1 MVEKR
6 KATTRAKG
14 EAPAKRRASALITE
28 EAKEPP
34 ATEPISVESVSN
46 TLPTKIS
53 EGKHLPTLDE
63 PQPLELSSKEYQ
75 SIAQSGVLAESLK
88 RSRNKWLSEGIFE
101 RYWTKPSKSK
111 NIAAPENNPDVKSM
125 QMVGQCRL
133 TIEPHLFDARLFIVK
148 DPNSAKQPYKQS
160 FPPHRP
166 VMQYGPPNGVVVTP
180 PLSYYGHQNT
190 VASRQSMYQQHS
202 SQHSHSSQQRA
213 SPATDHQSRTLPPP
227 HTSPNLQSPHTPQPP
242 QNQLPSHPSSQANV
256 DHHTM
261 GAPTANGTS
270 SSPDQAGQNSTKA
283 PPNLNGT
290 TKQSTLEDESVANSS
305 EPKPDPVIHMLAK
318 KASSDPQLTSLMKT
332 VASGQA
338 NEEQLKVFQQHID
351 ELSALLAKQK
361 AEDNKTTTSTAAS
374 PSIGAGAG
382 QGVVPPEDGTRESSI
397 PNGTPKP
404 NATNSPYHP
413 SAPIP
418 LQPHHPTSSP
428 AQPQAYYQSNPPLSK
443 AKLIASPRGAEAR
456 DIAIEFERNSDRFLF
471 PRHSILEYVP
481 DCNVVIAS
489 FLIVR
494 RGSSASTG
502 HPNGKGKSHASQKGK
517 VETQSEDHSNDV
529 PSHPKRADSKTS
541 VKTEPKADEDLEVDP
556 PIYDP
561 ALDYY
566 QPVTVRFSADDS
578 KVLSVLRQAV
588 APPDEV
594 RRYMN
599 DIMDKMTRAEYVYL
613 AMRLPKH
620 DDGDVEEVN
629 GVRDNGTP
637 AAGDNVG
644 KGKKVVRI
652 E

>member
-34 ATEPISVESVSN
+34 ATEPIHVESGSN
-46 TLPTKIS
+46 ALPTKIS

-88 RSRNKWLSEGIFE
+88 RSRNKWLGEGIFE

-125 QMVGQCRL
+125 QVVGQCRL

-148 DPNSAKQPYKQS
+148 DTNSATQPYRQS

-180 PLSYYGHQNT
+180 PLSYYGSHNT
-190 VASRQSMYQQHS
+190 AASRQSTYPQQS
-202 SQHSHSSQQRA
+202 SQHSHPSQQRA
-213 SPATDHQSRTLPPP
+213 SPATDYQSRTFPPP
-227 HTSPNLQSPHTPQPP
+227 HTSPNLQSPHTQQLSQSQPP
-242 QNQLPSHPSSQANV
+242 SHASGQMNV
-256 DHHTM
+256 DHQTI
-261 GAPTANGTS
+261 GAPKANGTS
-270 SSPDQAGQNSTKA
+270 PSLDQAGQNSTKA
-283 PPNLNGT
+283 PPSLNGT
-290 TKQSTLEDESVANSS
+290 TKPSSLVDESPVNSS

-318 KASSDPQLTSLMKT
+318 KASSDPQLTNLMKT

-338 NEEQLKVFQQHID
+338 NEEQLKIFQQHID
-351 ELSALLAKQK
+351 ELSALLARQK
-361 AEDNKTTTSTAAS
+361 AEDSKTTSSTAVS
-374 PSIGAGAG
+374 PSTGLGPG
-382 QGVVPPEDGTRESSI
+382 QGAVPPKDGTRESSI

-404 NATNSPYHP
+404 NATHSPYHP
-413 SAPIP
+413 SAPVP
-418 LQPHHPTSSP
+418 LQPHHTISSP

-443 AKLIASPRGAEAR
+443 AKLTAAPRAAEAR
-456 DIAIEFERNSDRFLF
+456 DIAIEFERNGDRFLF

-494 RGSSASTG
+494 RGSSASAEN
-502 HPNGKGKSHASQKGK
+502 PNKKAKNHASQKGK
-517 VETQSEDHSNDV
+517 VEAQTEDHSNDA

-541 VKTEPKADEDLEVDP
+541 VKTEPKADDDVDVDP

-599 DIMDKMTRAEYVYL
+599 DVMDKMTRAEYVYL

-629 GVRDNGTP
+629 GIGDNGTP
-637 AAGDNVG
+637 AAGENMG
-644 KGKKVVRI
+644 RGKKVVRI